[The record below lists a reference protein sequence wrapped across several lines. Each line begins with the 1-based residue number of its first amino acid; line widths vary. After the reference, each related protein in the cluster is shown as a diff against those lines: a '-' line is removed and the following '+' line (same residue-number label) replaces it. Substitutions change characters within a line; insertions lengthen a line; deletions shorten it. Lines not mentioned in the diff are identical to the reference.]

1 LTFGMTSPEPAG
13 ADRPVW
19 RKRAGAGDL
28 ELDAGA
34 LRELARRFSRRDV
47 VAFETVFKV
56 FKSAI
61 FAIGIVELGD
71 PSEAEDLVQETFRR
85 AWTAAG
91 SLVEPDKL
99 RPWLYAIAR
108 NLCADMKESQ
118 RRRPQPMEVVP
129 EPPPRETPS
138 SPFADAVR
146 SEKARK
152 IQHLLG
158 TVPDQFRTVL
168 AMRLIEERSYQKI
181 ADILDVPIHF
191 VKNAIARGGRMLVQK
206 IRNHPALAPQDEA

>member
-1 LTFGMTSPEPAG
+1 MTAPGSAG

-19 RKRAGAGDL
+19 RKRAGDGDL
-28 ELDAGA
+28 ELGAKA

-47 VAFETVFKV
+47 VAFEEVFRV

-71 PSEAEDLVQETFRR
+71 PNEAEDLVQETFRR

-91 SLVEPDKL
+91 SLVEADKL

-118 RRRPQPMEVVP
+118 RRRPQPVEVVP
-129 EPPPRETPS
+129 EPPPRAPAS
-138 SPFADAVR
+138 SPFTAA
-146 SEKARK
+146 AP
-152 IQHLLG
+152 G
-158 TVPDQFRTVL
+158 RT
-168 AMRLIEERSYQKI
+168 
-181 ADILDVPIHF
+181 
-191 VKNAIARGGRMLVQK
+191 G
-206 IRNHPALAPQDEA
+206 

>member
-1 LTFGMTSPEPAG
+1 MTAPEPAG

-47 VAFETVFKV
+47 VAFETVFRT

-61 FAIGIVELGD
+61 RHRRRRARD
-71 PSEAEDLVQETFRR
+71 PTEARPVQETFRR
-85 AWTAAG
+85 VTAAG
-91 SLVEPDKL
+91 SPSSPTAPPLA
-99 RPWLYAIAR
+99 YAIAR

-118 RRRPQPMEVVP
+118 RRRPQPVGDGP
-129 EPPPRETPS
+129 EPPPRHTPA
-138 SPFADAVR
+138 SPFAVAVR

-152 IQHLLG
+152 IQLLLG

-168 AMRLIEERSYQKI
+168 AMRLIEERSYQEI

-191 VKNAIARGGRMLVQK
+191 VKNAIARGGRVLVQK
-206 IRNHPALAPQDEA
+206 IRSHPSLAPQDEA